1 MCGGVGWKNMK
12 QWYII
17 SKIRPKLKELE
28 YQNVFDIIYQ
38 SLILEKIKLRDDI
51 LGYKTIYIPLLCAV
65 VFIMFQK
72 LE

>member
-38 SLILEKIKLRDDI
+38 SLILEKIKL
-51 LGYKTIYIPLLCAV
+51 
-65 VFIMFQK
+65 
-72 LE
+72 